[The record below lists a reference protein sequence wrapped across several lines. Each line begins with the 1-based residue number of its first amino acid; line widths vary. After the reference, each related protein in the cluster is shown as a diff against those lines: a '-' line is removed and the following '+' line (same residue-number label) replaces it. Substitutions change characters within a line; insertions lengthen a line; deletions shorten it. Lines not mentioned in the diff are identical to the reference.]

1 MSDTAKSIL
10 SVGEVLDGKWVILEL
25 IGKGGMGE
33 VYRAH
38 QLHLKR
44 DVAIKVISREWL
56 RSVSGDEEEIESTLA
71 RFRRE
76 VEAMAQ
82 IRHVN
87 VLQIF
92 DYGSTSVRKDEG
104 DVPVDYLAM
113 EYIPGGTL
121 RATMSEEGFYP
132 DDDRMKT
139 WLTDYFLP
147 VLDGVRAIH
156 ALGMVHRDLK
166 PENVFLDGATP
177 KIGDFGLAR
186 SCRLQPVTREIDIKG
201 TPPYM
206 APEQFFDFGRADQRA
221 DIYSL
226 GKILYEAVCGKMP
239 PDMIPFR
246 SVCLTNPET
255 VLYQRLD
262 RAIRNATADDPKD
275 RIPSVQVLRESLE
288 GVLGEQDKPCL
299 GSGNGTC
306 PFIHSQGVVGEP
318 DQPSVTRQEAHQ
330 PQVGRTSRAYYVAAV
345 LALLLVGLTALAVM
359 YFHKGTPMTAT
370 PSESSSTP
378 SPQEGTGTR
387 ETGTPA
393 ASVNGAVKPL
403 TLTGKDRATLHLVPG
418 GRVTLPP
425 NVDSEK
431 GTSVAVSPFYMDET
445 QVTNHQYVEFL
456 NQALSRLRVDG
467 GVVRGDDGN
476 IWLFL
481 GEVMEGYE
489 PILSQNG
496 KFRIKDPMHA
506 ACAVLRVTAYG
517 ALAYAQFYGRRLP
530 TEAEW
535 LYAARAGGST
545 QPSASKNGGSSSGM
559 GHMDTMRGQMQGEAQ
574 QNPPQ
579 PEKPRLRIPSPV
591 ILFPPNAYGIRGL
604 NAGTGEWG
612 VRIQASSSGE
622 QQRQAQYVAL
632 GLGQPGISSGNKDS
646 LPAGVP
652 RYPWEAFEEVGFRCV
667 VSASALRK
675 SAGAAVRSS
684 RVSSST
690 GFVSL

>member
-1 MSDTAKSIL
+1 MAESAMPIL
-10 SVGEVLDGKWVILEL
+10 TVGTVLDGKWVILEL
-25 IGKGGMGE
+25 IGRGGMGE

-56 RSVSGDEEEIESTLA
+56 KFVSDDEREIESTLA

-82 IRHVN
+82 IRHAN

-92 DYGSTSVRKDEG
+92 DYGSISVRKDKDEG
-104 DVPVDYLAM
+104 DVAVDYIAM

-139 WLTDYFLP
+139 WLTGYFLP
-147 VLDGVRAIH
+147 VLDGVQAIH

-166 PENVFLDGATP
+166 PENVFLDGPTP

-226 GKILYEAVCGKMP
+226 GKILYEAVSGKMP

-246 SVCLTNPET
+246 RVSLVNPES
-255 VLYQRLD
+255 VSYQQLD
-262 RAIRNATADDPKD
+262 RIIQDATADEPKD
-275 RIPSVQVLRESLE
+275 RIPSVQALRETFE
-288 GVLGEQDKPCL
+288 GVLGEQGAPCPGADA
-299 GSGNGTC
+299 GSC
-306 PFIHSQGVVGEP
+306 PFLKSKGVPGEP
-318 DQPSVTRQEAHQ
+318 DKPSLPHQETHH
-330 PQVGRTSRAYYVAAV
+330 PIVHRAWRSYYVAGA

-370 PSESSSTP
+370 RSESSSTP
-378 SPQEGTGTR
+378 SPQEGTGNR
-387 ETGTPA
+387 ETDTPA
-393 ASVNGAVKPL
+393 SSGNGAVQPL
-403 TLTGKDRATLHLVPG
+403 TLTGKDRATLHLLPG
-418 GRVTLPP
+418 GNVTLPA
-425 NVDSEK
+425 NLNSGK
-431 GTSVAVSPFYMDET
+431 RTSVTIPAFYMDET

-456 NQALSRLRVDG
+456 NQVLSRLRVDG
-467 GVVRGDDGN
+467 GIVRGDDGN
-476 IWLFL
+476 IWLLL
-481 GEVMEGYE
+481 GEVMDGYE
-489 PILSQNG
+489 PILFENG

-517 ALAYAQFYGRRLP
+517 ARAYAQFYGRRLP

-535 LYAARAGGST
+535 LYAVRAGAST
-545 QPSASKNGGSSSGM
+545 QPSPSKEVGSSSGM
-559 GHMDTMRGQMQGEAQ
+559 GHMDTMHGQVQ
-574 QNPPQ
+574 QNRPPAT
-579 PEKPRLRIPSPV
+579 ESRARIPSPV
-591 ILFPPNAYGIRGL
+591 MLFPPNAYGIRGL

-612 VRIQASSSGE
+612 VRIEASSSDE
-622 QQRQAQYVAL
+622 QQGQTQYVAL
-632 GLGQPGISSGNKDS
+632 GLGQPGTSSGNKDS
-646 LPAGVP
+646 HLAGVP
-652 RYPWEAFEEVGFRCV
+652 RYPWEAFEEVGFRCALS
-667 VSASALRK
+667 VSK
-675 SAGAAVRSS
+675 PS
-684 RVSSST
+684 R
-690 GFVSL
+690 